1 MLTIQFPET
10 SFKRKTEGGREYLFD
25 DLRKKWVLLTPEEW
39 VRQHLISYLIK
50 VMNYPATLIAVEKE
64 IRLGERKKRFDI
76 LVYDSL
82 HQPWMMIECKSMD
95 VTLDE
100 TVLEQLL
107 RYHISVPV
115 SYLVIS
121 NGSGTFGWKKQ
132 EGQLLPIKVLPVM
145 GT

>member
-10 SFKRKTEGGREYLFD
+10 NFRRKKEDGRDYLFD
-25 DLRKKWVLLTPEEW
+25 ELRKKWVLLTPEEW
-39 VRQHLISYLIK
+39 VRQHLIQYLIK
-50 VMNYPATLIAVEKE
+50 VQQYPATLIAVEKE

-76 LVYDSL
+76 LVYDHA
-82 HQPWMMIECKSMD
+82 HQPWMMIECKSME
-95 VTLDE
+95 VELDE
-100 TVLEQLL
+100 AVLEQLL

-121 NGSGTFGWKKQ
+121 NGSGTYAWKK
-132 EGQLLPIKVLPVM
+132 EGGRLLPLSELPAI

>member
-10 SFKRKTEGGREYLFD
+10 SFRRKKEGDRDYLFD

-39 VRQHLISYLIK
+39 VRQHLIRYLVR
-50 VMNYPATLIAVEKE
+50 VMNYPASLIAVEKE

-76 LVYDSL
+76 LIYDHS
-82 HQPWMMIECKSMD
+82 HQPWMMIECKSME
-95 VTLDE
+95 VALDE

-115 SYLVIS
+115 RYLLIS
-121 NGSGTFGWKKQ
+121 NGTCTYAWKKE
-132 EGQLLPIKVLPVM
+132 EGRLVAINDLPPI